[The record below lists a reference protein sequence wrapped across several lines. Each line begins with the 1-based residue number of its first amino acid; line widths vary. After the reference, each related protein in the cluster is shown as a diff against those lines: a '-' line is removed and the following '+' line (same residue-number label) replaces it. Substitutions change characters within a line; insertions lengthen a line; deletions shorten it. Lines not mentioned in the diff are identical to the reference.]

1 MTERIITRLP
11 TPVRLEYT
19 ASVGRHYESY
29 LRALAEGRLIGGRCP
44 STGRVYVPPRA
55 SSPTCG
61 LPTDE
66 IVELRDTG
74 VLTTFCIIRIPFEGQ
89 RLEPPYVFGAILLDG
104 ADMPIYH
111 LVSGCPLES
120 IRMGMRLR
128 ARWKPEELRGPTLE
142 SIAFFEPTFEP
153 DAPFES
159 YAEHL

>member
-1 MTERIITRLP
+1 MSERVITRLP
-11 TPVRLEYT
+11 TPVRLEFT
-19 ASVGRHYESY
+19 ASVGRHYETY
-29 LRALAEGRLIGGRCP
+29 LRGLEESRFLGGRCP

-55 SSPTCG
+55 SSPMCG
-61 LPTDE
+61 LPTDQL
-66 IVELRDTG
+66 VELRDTG

-89 RLEPPYVFGAILLDG
+89 RLTPPYVFGAIVLDG

-128 ARWKPEELRGPTLE
+128 AVWKPRELRGPTLE
-142 SIAFFEPTFEP
+142 SVAYFEPTGEP
-153 DAPFES
+153 DAAFES